1 MKIKFTKTQSIIK
14 AILIDIFKI
23 SLTQKSVKLKGN
35 ITRICH
41 VSYLISD
48 KSLCPKK
55 YWFHL
60 KLLSKGKKI
69 YICMYT
75 TNIPQ

>member
-1 MKIKFTKTQSIIK
+1 MK
-14 AILIDIFKI
+14 AILIFNVTFDIFKI

-48 KSLCPKK
+48 KSLRPKK

-60 KLLSKGKKI
+60 KLVLKGKKI